1 MKTIN
6 IKLISKLYYSI
17 SKFILI
23 ISKKIIKPFYIFY
36 VDDISIKILGF
47 EVNDKNNPV
56 NNKNHFISFL
66 ISSEYPIEF
75 WTPYQVHNIENYIK
89 AIKQNFIIKIIE

>member
-17 SKFILI
+17 SKFILL
-23 ISKKIIKPFYIFY
+23 ISKKNIKPFYIFY

-47 EVNDKNNPV
+47 EVID
-56 NNKNHFISFL
+56 NKNHFISFL

-75 WTPYQVHNIENYIK
+75 WTPYKTHNIENYIE